1 MILGERM
8 IIMMT
13 TGNEEWIHNVI
24 MYGVHINDSI
34 VRIVMTVIYEYC
46 LNFQEPVITTS
57 KPKQIT
63 TEYP

>member
-1 MILGERM
+1 
-8 IIMMT
+8 
-13 TGNEEWIHNVI
+13 

-46 LNFQEPVITTS
+46 LNFQEPIIKTS
-57 KPKQIT
+57 KPKHIT